1 MCVDFH
7 VPRHARLDTV
17 ALARLSNEMIYKI
30 TKDMYS
36 QATVKQARRLAIR
49 AGLVE
54 STTQRVVRR
63 VVAWFKYMGKP
74 TRTVQPKGAF
84 NA

>member
-7 VPRHARLDTV
+7 VPQRDRLDTA

-36 QATVKQARRLAIR
+36 QATVKQARRLAIKMGI
-49 AGLVE
+49 AE
-54 STTQRVVRR
+54 SELSRHVRLIKS
-63 VVAWFKYMGKP
+63 AIKAIFKP

-84 NA
+84 NV